1 VNHLSILSAAT
12 VESSRVAYCHGSSFV
27 QPANFQT
34 VTSPRKAIVIVDDEK
49 AYIDIMATM
58 LTEQFGCPVITFTRP
73 LDALAALPNLSVGII
88 VTDCNMPQFS
98 GYEFIRR
105 ASALLPGVPFILMT
119 GNFQD
124 GEEELTSNSP
134 LRSILPKPFGWKKLA
149 DEIISHAPEFGEHL
163 KSTPASPTQG

>member
-1 VNHLSILSAAT
+1 M
-12 VESSRVAYCHGSSFV
+12 
-27 QPANFQT
+27 QPADFQP

-58 LTEQFGCPVITFTRP
+58 LTEQLGCPVVTFTRP
-73 LDALAALPNLSVGII
+73 LDALAALPTLSVGIV

-119 GNFQD
+119 GNVQNPD
-124 GEEELTSNSP
+124 EDLTTNSP

-149 DEIISHAPEFGEHL
+149 DEIVLHAPEFGIRL
-163 KSTPASPTQG
+163 SSTPAGPEVG